1 MPSTVK
7 EWYDDY
13 AVEADEDDF
22 DIDEYELTSTP
33 NDFNVLTINSFIES
47 GAVVIPGFQRN
58 YVWDIKRA
66 SKLIESLILGLPV
79 PQIFLYEES
88 RNRFLVID
96 GQQRMMSIYYFKK
109 GRFPRKEKRAE
120 LRTIFAKHGGIPDS
134 VLHDDEFFTPFRL
147 SLPHSLPNRT
157 NKFRNLNYQT
167 LGDYQSQFD
176 LRPVRNI
183 IVKQTKPTDD
193 DSSVYEIFN
202 RLNTGGINLKPQ
214 EIRTSLYHSAF
225 YDLLYRLNLD
235 PRWRALVALPEPD
248 LHMKD
253 VEILLRGFAM
263 LLESTN
269 YKPSMAR
276 FLNNFSKKAKG
287 FEPPVIA
294 YLEQLFESFL
304 TAAESLP
311 SEAFVSTRT
320 NRFSIALFEAVFTAV
335 ASRPYGKGQLVMKK
349 IPAATV
355 RALDLDATFVESSE
369 KASAD
374 KVNVDKRLARA
385 EVLLAQG

>member
-1 MPSTVK
+1 
-7 EWYDDY
+7 
-13 AVEADEDDF
+13 
-22 DIDEYELTSTP
+22 
-33 NDFNVLTINSFIES
+33 
-47 GAVVIPGFQRN
+47 
-58 YVWDIKRA
+58 
-66 SKLIESLILGLPV
+66 
-79 PQIFLYEES
+79 
-88 RNRFLVID
+88 
-96 GQQRMMSIYYFKK
+96 
-109 GRFPRKEKRAE
+109 
-120 LRTIFAKHGGIPDS
+120 
-134 VLHDDEFFTPFRL
+134 
-147 SLPHSLPNRT
+147 
-157 NKFRNLNYQT
+157 
-167 LGDYQSQFD
+167 
-176 LRPVRNI
+176 
-183 IVKQTKPTDD
+183 
-193 DSSVYEIFN
+193 
-202 RLNTGGINLKPQ
+202 
-214 EIRTSLYHSAF
+214 
-225 YDLLYRLNLD
+225 
-235 PRWRALVALPEPD
+235 
-248 LHMKD
+248 
-253 VEILLRGFAM
+253 M